1 MRAARKSLL
10 PLLACLLLTS
20 PTSAHA
26 FDYTGQNPIRK
37 LGRGLANVVTAPLEL
52 FVAIQDIG
60 SHEGPIAGIFVG
72 TLYGA
77 AAVIER
83 EAAGLVEIVTFP
95 VPLPNAGFEPIVE
108 PEFVFGSDESRPVFG
123 VTR

>member
-1 MRAARKSLL
+1 MTIRRSRLL
-10 PLLACLLLTS
+10 PLLISLLVAL
-20 PTSAHA
+20 PTPVEA

-60 SHEGPIAGIFVG
+60 THEGPIAGIFVG
-72 TLYGA
+72 TFYGVT
-77 AAVIER
+77 AVIER

-95 VPLPNAGFEPIVE
+95 VPLPHVGFEPIVE
-108 PEFVFGSDESRPVFG
+108 PEFVFGSDEMRPIFG
-123 VTR
+123 LTR